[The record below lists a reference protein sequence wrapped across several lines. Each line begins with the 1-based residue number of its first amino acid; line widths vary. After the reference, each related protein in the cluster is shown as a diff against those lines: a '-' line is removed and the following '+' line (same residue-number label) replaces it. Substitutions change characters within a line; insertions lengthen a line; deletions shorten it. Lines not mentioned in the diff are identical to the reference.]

1 MSSAG
6 QATGLRGAG
15 LHPPRVRGP
24 GPLGPMGPMHS
35 CHQKALPQTCGCRQE
50 CSERWLHILL
60 VSVALRSSGGR
71 ERWPLCGPSVTL
83 PSPPRATGS
92 GSQEGKPVPGSLV
105 VLSSC
110 ISQQSHLRT
119 EWQVKTVLQQ
129 SAHTTHVCSCACTCT
144 GMHMWMHTGAQI
156 EVHRCVCT
164 CMHTGVQFTCTHTTV
179 CITCTWV
186 HALTCPRCTH
196 VCTHLQLWGQFPEQN
211 PRWLLS
217 SPLQSLTWF
226 RGTGGKAGG

>member
-129 SAHTTHVCSCACTCT
+129 STYRRAHVDAHRCTNRGTQVRVYVHAHRCAV
-144 GMHMWMHTGAQI
+144 HMHTYNC
-156 EVHRCVCT
+156 VHYMHVGSCT
-164 CMHTGVQFTCTHTTV
+164 YMSTLHTC
-179 CITCTWV
+179 V
-186 HALTCPRCTH
+186 HAPAA
-196 VCTHLQLWGQFPEQN
+196 VGAV
-211 PRWLLS
+211 S
-217 SPLQSLTWF
+217 
-226 RGTGGKAGG
+226 